1 MNNAN
6 ENKESDVKLIKHY
19 IKDLSFENPQNVNE
33 LNADHNNHNSID
45 INMDILHEI
54 YKNNHFSLILKFIL
68 DCRSNKNNKQLCHL
82 ELDYFGFFKT
92 VNKDNTDKKVLTEHA
107 LNLIFPFSKEIIE
120 DITQRGGSVP
130 ISLNNVDLNLIK
142 KINS

>member
-6 ENKESDVKLIKHY
+6 ENKESNVKLIKHY

-45 INMDILHEI
+45 INMNILHET
-54 YKNNHFSLILKFIL
+54 YKNNHFSLILHFIL
-68 DCRSNKNNKQLCHL
+68 DCRSKKNNKQLCHL
-82 ELDYFGFFKT
+82 ELDYFGFFKA
-92 VNKDNTDKKVLTEHA
+92 VNKDTTDEKVLTEHA

-120 DITQRGGSVP
+120 NITQKGGSVP
-130 ISLNNVDLNLIK
+130 ISLNNVDFNLV
-142 KINS
+142 KINP